1 MIGTQAA
8 LCQNGVF
15 DLVEA
20 DSKNTPLTQTNY
32 LRNFSCSSDISRGV
46 TVMEFDRS
54 FSEVGDSVVDFS
66 SPYYLVAALGD
77 SPNFEQH
84 ISKAYTYVP
93 TMTTSTKSPTIAAPP
108 TSSPTEPPTLAQT
121 SAPTIKQT
129 KTSLFGAN
137 SPIKA
142 DVETISSSSVK
153 FTVTCPTKNWCA
165 IGMNKKEAKMAG
177 MEAIICANGLVDVYE
192 ATGHSTP
199 KLAPQDYVISS
210 CLQNSTT
217 TVMTFTRP
225 LTLKSDLAN
234 PNTVNLSSSD
244 SNYFLAAQG
253 LGAGL
258 SFGHSAHY
266 SVFGSIYNAES
277 NNNTGEKG
285 SSAGTIAGIV
295 VPLLLVAL
303 LGGAYYYRKQKQKRQ
318 DNTSTAVVAST
329 NNAPI
334 QL

>member
-253 LGAGL
+253 LITACL
-258 SFGHSAHY
+258 DQSTMLRAITIQ
-266 SVFGSIYNAES
+266 VKKDQVQELLQES
-277 NNNTGEKG
+277 LFHFSWWRFLVVLTITENRNRKG
-285 SSAGTIAGIV
+285 KIIRQLQ
-295 VPLLLVAL
+295 LLLQQTTL
-303 LGGAYYYRKQKQKRQ
+303 QFNC
-318 DNTSTAVVAST
+318 D
-329 NNAPI
+329 
-334 QL
+334 

>member
-1 MIGTQAA
+1 
-8 LCQNGVF
+8 
-15 DLVEA
+15 
-20 DSKNTPLTQTNY
+20 
-32 LRNFSCSSDISRGV
+32 
-46 TVMEFDRS
+46 
-54 FSEVGDSVVDFS
+54 
-66 SPYYLVAALGD
+66 
-77 SPNFEQH
+77 
-84 ISKAYTYVP
+84 
-93 TMTTSTKSPTIAAPP
+93 MTTSTKSPTIAAPP

-153 FTVTCPTKNWCA
+153 FTVTCPTRNWCA
-165 IGMNKKEAKMAG
+165 IGMNKKAAKMAG
-177 MEAIICANGLVDVYE
+177 MEAIICSNGLVDVYE
-192 ATGHSTP
+192 ATGQSAP
-199 KLAPQDYVISS
+199 KKAARNYVISN

-234 PNTVNLSSSD
+234 PNTVNLSASD

-258 SFGHSAHY
+258 SFGHSAQY

-277 NNNTGEKG
+277 NKNTDEKG

-295 VPLLLVAL
+295 VPILLVAL
-303 LGGAYYYRKQKQKRQ
+303 LGGVYFYRKQKKHIVPAQ
-318 DNTSTAVVAST
+318 DSLATAVPTS
-329 NNAPI
+329 APSDAGV